1 MSVKALLCR
10 MPGNINTPENPVT
23 MEVTGPYQKA
33 DGMYETRFDIRNN
46 VWPLKA
52 YQERISTL
60 EN

>member
-1 MSVKALLCR
+1 
-10 MPGNINTPENPVT
+10 MPENINTPENPVT

-46 VWPLKA
+46 VWPLRA

-60 EN
+60 KN